1 MKKRFGLLLT
11 LGLLAISMMMLASG
25 CGKEDDGDAQND
37 QGTEVEDTALYCPL
51 DHDELPSMPENVFA
65 VAIDNGSKSEP
76 QTGLDTA
83 DVVFELPVEGG
94 ITRFLA
100 VFYHSQPDV
109 IGPVRSARHYYI
121 DLVQSLNATYVHCGG
136 SYIAKEELAAGAVA
150 DIDEMANSSAF
161 WRDNSRQKPT
171 NLYTSWENLDKLAK
185 EKDLP
190 KATDLEGYS
199 FYNSEEAEALTQGQ
213 NTSISIPYTYKPV
226 SYEWDEAS
234 QRYLRFSKGEPHM
247 DAAGDT
253 QIYADNVV
261 VLHNSATIIDP
272 NGGLLDMSFTNNSG
286 TGYIFQRGNVVP
298 IKWSMGEE
306 YSPLVLTKEDGTPAQ
321 LLPGKTFFQ
330 VIINEM
336 TVTYN
341 GGAEEAAATEE

>member
-1 MKKRFGLLLT
+1 MKKRFSLLLI
-11 LGLLAISMMMLASG
+11 LGLLVISMAMLTSG
-25 CGKEDDGDAQND
+25 CGKEDDGDS
-37 QGTEVEDTALYCPL
+37 QGGQGAEVEDTALYCPL
-51 DHDELPSMPENVFA
+51 DHDELSSMPENVFA
-65 VAIDNGSKSEP
+65 VAIDNGAKSEP
-76 QTGLDTA
+76 QTGLNAA

-121 DLVQSLNATYVHCGG
+121 DLVQSLNASYVHCGG
-136 SYIAKEELAAGAVA
+136 SYIAKEDLAAGAVA
-150 DIDEMANSSAF
+150 DVDEMANSSAF

-185 EKDLP
+185 DKDLP
-190 KATDLEGYS
+190 KATDLDSYS
-199 FYNSEEAEALTQGQ
+199 FYDSAEAEALTMGQ
-213 NTSISIPYTYKPV
+213 NTSISIPYTYKSV

-234 QRYLRFSKGEPHM
+234 QRYLRFSKEEPHM
-247 DAAGDT
+247 DAADDT

-261 VLHNSATIIDP
+261 ILHNNATIIDP

-298 IKWSMGEE
+298 IKWSMAEE
-306 YSPLVLTKEDGTPAQ
+306 YSPLVLTKEDGSPAQ

-336 TVTYN
+336 NVTYN
-341 GGAEEAAATEE
+341 GDSGATTAPAE